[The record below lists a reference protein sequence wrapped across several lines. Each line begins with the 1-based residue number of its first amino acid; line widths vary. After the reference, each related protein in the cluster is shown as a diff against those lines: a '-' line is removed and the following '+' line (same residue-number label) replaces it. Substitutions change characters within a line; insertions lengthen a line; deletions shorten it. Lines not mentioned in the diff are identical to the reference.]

1 MLLAQ
6 TIFALAKLG
15 RQEEQTRIAPPI
27 PSLSSSFRCRTNLT
41 HLQDTCNTSTQP
53 SHQMPLSIRKEI
65 GLRLRGARLKAGLTQ
80 DEVCIDFE
88 RTRQAVSAWECGAA
102 MPTLLELRELATL
115 YVVSADHLLFG
126 VDDMASSRQ
135 EAMSL
140 FQMSAQPKKPDFADS
155 TF

>member
-1 MLLAQ
+1 
-6 TIFALAKLG
+6 
-15 RQEEQTRIAPPI
+15 
-27 PSLSSSFRCRTNLT
+27 
-41 HLQDTCNTSTQP
+41 
-53 SHQMPLSIRKEI
+53 MPLSIRKEI